1 MNMVKTKQG
10 GLKGEGLVDWRRRV
24 VASLLMSKNVKYKF
38 EKS

>member
-1 MNMVKTKQG
+1 MVKTKQG

-24 VASLLMSKNVKYKF
+24 LMSKNVKYKF